1 MFNNLFPASRS
12 RLSFVVIALTVVGW
26 SSTASADSLDTRF
39 LSRAESKLVR
49 REATDLGLKAFAVKA
64 VPPEKIA
71 YSLTLG
77 IAYTDGED
85 TSKTWSTP
93 FELDAQLTDRRTVL
107 KIAGDGYTHVRSSGE
122 SASGLSKV
130 ILGASHAFPVSEDK
144 KLVLGGGVAIPTGGE
159 LGGSSASQYALVG
172 FSALLSPQWQVT
184 LVGKGIRSN
193 ASPAS
198 GVSRFAKAGVAQAK
212 YLIGDNDI
220 VFSIDR
226 SQRSGAGG
234 QTNLGIGTDLQVTK
248 TYVLSLGLTRG
259 ITAGTRD
266 STLELDISRDF

>member
-1 MFNNLFPASRS
+1 MFNSLFPAPQA
-12 RLSFVVIALTVVGW
+12 RLSVIVIVLTLAGW
-26 SSTASADSLDTRF
+26 SGAANADSLGAEF

-49 REATDLGLKAFAVKA
+49 REATKLGLKAFAVKA
-64 VPPEKIA
+64 VPPEEIT

-77 IAYTDGED
+77 LAYTDGED
-85 TSKTWSTP
+85 ASKTWNTP

-107 KIAGDGYTHVRSSGE
+107 KIAGDGYTHVRNGGE
-122 SASGLSKV
+122 NASGLSKV
-130 ILGASHAFPVSEDK
+130 ILGASHAFPVSDNK
-144 KLVLGGGVAIPTGGE
+144 KLVVGAGAAIPTGSD

-184 LVGKGIRSN
+184 LVSKGIRSN

-266 STLELDISRDF
+266 STFELDISRDF